1 MLWSRSRTIEKVKE
15 VINFSHRYQ
24 CLSVLIRISSVFGQI
39 LADTS
44 SLTLNLRT
52 RRKQAQCSPFARS
65 IFLRSFTLLR
75 RASTLSSSGPVTDF
89 IWCAMAQLFKFY
101 GNSTTQDT
109 QDIKRQ
115 HKTSQD
121 ITRLQSANCSNDI
134 NLNLLQVIRMLSLL
148 LMKLCSSQ

>member
-1 MLWSRSRTIEKVKE
+1 MLWSRSRTIGKVKE
-15 VINFSHRYQ
+15 VINFSHKYQ

-52 RRKQAQCSPFARS
+52 RRKQARCSPMFTVCKVYLS
-65 IFLRSFTLLR
+65 LSFLRSFTLLR

-89 IWCAMAQLFKFY
+89 IWCATAQLFKFY

-109 QDIKRQ
+109 QNITRQ

-121 ITRLQSANCSNDI
+121 CKVQTAQTI
-134 NLNLLQVIRMLSLL
+134 
-148 LMKLCSSQ
+148 